1 MKNINAVV
9 SSVLVLTMAFSLSGC
24 RVSEAKFSPSGLSKY
39 AKSQGAECY
48 DDPDEWCHDLENV
61 NGDIT
66 FIEDGVY
73 FYAKKDVVKDTL
85 KGWEV
90 TEGFYSVTI
99 NEATIYIVGD
109 YSEKDDTSSVGYAIS
124 LSYNNEVSAVQF
136 YKQHTVALEVDAKSN
151 PDAECDDFKDGSLQY
166 FLYSEDVGYSHHVC
180 GIYLQG
186 NTVLLIFGVGDDE
199 NIANKHVYDI
209 CEALDLASPGD
220 L

>member
-1 MKNINAVV
+1 MGKFKAVI
-9 SSVLVLTMAFSLSGC
+9 SSLLILTFAFSLAGC
-24 RVSEAKFSPSGLSKY
+24 SDSKASFSPAGLAKY
-39 AKSQGAECY
+39 AESQGADCY
-48 DDPDEWCHDLENV
+48 DDPDEWSHDLENV

-90 TEGFYSVTI
+90 TEGFYSVAVK
-99 NEATIYIVGD
+99 EAAIYIVGD
-109 YSEKDDTSSVGYAIS
+109 YSEKDDTTSVGYAIS

-136 YKQHTVALEVDAKSN
+136 YNQHTVALEVDAKSN
-151 PDAECDDFKDGSLQY
+151 PDAECEDFKEGSLQY

>member
-1 MKNINAVV
+1 MICDEEYPKRVAIDFLMKVHDNFKTFVAEKKLDLNLYTADTDVKYDYIANEIV
-9 SSVLVLTMAFSLSGC
+9 
-24 RVSEAKFSPSGLSKY
+24 EWQDPS
-39 AKSQGAECY
+39 
-48 DDPDEWCHDLENV
+48 
-61 NGDIT
+61 
-66 FIEDGVY
+66 
-73 FYAKKDVVKDTL
+73 KKDNLMKLQNELNDVTDIMRQNLNELL
-85 KGWEV
+85 KREENLESLMQKSSDLSA
-90 TEGFYSVTI
+90 TSV
-99 NEATIYIVGD
+99 N
-109 YSEKDDTSSVGYAIS
+109 
-124 LSYNNEVSAVQF
+124 F